1 MRSLSQNT
9 AVLTPAVMSST
20 QNWLEKRA
28 QTRIF
33 FRLGFTPFKAK
44 QPLRG
49 MELQEKEAQKY

>member
-33 FRLGFTPFKAK
+33 FPIGIHSI
-44 QPLRG
+44 QG
-49 MELQEKEAQKY
+49 